1 MTVAELI
8 ELLEVQPQDSEVR
21 LAIQPRNGWPFEH
34 RIAGVAGPDEIKD
47 QLLADLEED
56 DEDGPD
62 EDELESEAMERI
74 GNVVYIG
81 EGGQLGYLPSVAKV
95 AFDGSY

>member
-1 MTVAELI
+1 MTVEELI
-8 ELLEVQPQDSEVR
+8 ELLESQPQDAEVR
-21 LAIQPRNGWPFEH
+21 LAIQQRWPFEH

-56 DEDGPD
+56 NEDGPAD
-62 EDELESEAMERI
+62 EELESEVQTRC

-95 AFDGSY
+95 AFE